1 MLAASASSGQ
11 MAGLC
16 VPRRSPIP
24 PLLARRG
31 RLLPRRPAALLPRA
45 RDPALRPAAHG
56 TPRLREAEMARSQY
70 RLALGI
76 GRLFAVTRS
85 PRYTTK
91 SESSRDKQS

>member
-1 MLAASASSGQ
+1 MSSW
-11 MAGLC
+11 
-16 VPRRSPIP
+16 
-24 PLLARRG
+24 
-31 RLLPRRPAALLPRA
+31 LPNTV
-45 RDPALRPAAHG
+45 AHG

-91 SESSRDKQS
+91 SEWIPPRPAAAETDDRGVLFQSFGGD